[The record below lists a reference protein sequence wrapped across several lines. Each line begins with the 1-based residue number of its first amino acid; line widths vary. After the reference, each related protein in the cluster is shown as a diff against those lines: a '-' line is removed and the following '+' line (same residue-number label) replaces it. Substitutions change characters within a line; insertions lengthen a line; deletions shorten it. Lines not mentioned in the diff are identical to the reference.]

1 MTTQLSFSVDEQL
14 DAETDKPIQYG
25 TFCRDWA
32 EEEEL
37 DELIDSLEAGRIS
50 QKQGLLRAQKLLVKF
65 PGQLEI
71 QNFIANRLWS
81 LEMRDES
88 TDLREK
94 AYRQA
99 AALIPPG
106 FKGQILWGELDNRSF
121 LRIAHGYLL
130 GLMHRGDGKAAKV
143 LVKKLLAWCPADNL
157 GVRMLLGDISLMT
170 GDRQSAMKSY
180 LKEAI
185 YSPAHWYQ
193 AGQIAFREGDFVRAC
208 TYVRRGIAA
217 NPYIAEGLTG
227 RTKISEHLYW
237 HASNRNGPEWATDY
251 LSAPVCD
258 WTAQEID
265 FVDWVFN
272 SSAVLR
278 ERACLM
284 DHHEGL
290 TYERDAGRREP
301 IALRSSYFVNELTD
315 DLSIMMVKK
324 IQNCYGIEIWPWE
337 RPGFTRSEKLNQID
351 NCKWQA

>member
-14 DAETDKPIQYG
+14 DDETDKPIQYG
-25 TFCRDWA
+25 RFSRDWA

-37 DELIDSLEAGRIS
+37 DELIDSLEEVRIS
-50 QKQGLLRAQKLLVKF
+50 HKQGLLRAQKLLVKF

-88 TDLREK
+88 TDVREK
-94 AYRQA
+94 AYQQA
-99 AALIPPG
+99 TTLIPPG
-106 FKGQILWGELDNRSF
+106 FKGQISWGEVDNRSF
-121 LRIAHGYLL
+121 LRITHGYLL
-130 GLMHRGDGKAAKV
+130 GLMHRGDGKAAKA
-143 LVKKLLAWCPADNL
+143 LAKKLLAWCPADNL

-170 GDRQSAMKSY
+170 GDTQSAMKSY
-180 LKEAI
+180 LKEAAD
-185 YSPAHWYQ
+185 SPAHWYQ
-193 AGQIAFREGDFVRAC
+193 AGQIAFREGDFVGAC

-237 HASNRNGPEWATDY
+237 HASTRNGPDWAADY
-251 LSAPVCD
+251 LRAPVCN
-258 WTAQEID
+258 WSAQEID

-284 DHHEGL
+284 EQHEGL
-290 TYERDAGRREP
+290 TYERDALRREP
-301 IALRSSYFVNELTD
+301 FALRSSYVVNGLTD
-315 DLSIMMVKK
+315 DLSIAMVKR
-324 IQNCYGIEIWPWE
+324 IQNRCGAEIWPWE
-337 RPGFTRSEKLNQID
+337 RGGLAQST
-351 NCKWQA
+351 